1 MSFNTFA
8 LWRVIT
14 LPIKQEKSSTFM
26 LLFRILCIPKMPAPA
41 FWLLTVV
48 RWVTATM
55 LLPSPAILFRV
66 EAWQP
71 HSDIGIPFKV
81 NVGSKLTR
89 VYRTFQ
95 VRFIITKPLLFYNCK
110 ILTVLCFLF
119 RFRNKNWLFAYF
131 VPVSERKLTFCIFCS
146 GFGTVILKVKKNT
159 SETNTQYRKNSHLL
173 LWQMAVF
180 HW

>member
-1 MSFNTFA
+1 
-8 LWRVIT
+8 
-14 LPIKQEKSSTFM
+14 M

-71 HSDIGIPFKV
+71 HSNIGIPFKV

-119 RFRNKNWLFAYF
+119 RFRNSNSKSEKEYKWNEYTISQKQPPAFVTDGCFSLIISFTWLWLFF
-131 VPVSERKLTFCIFCS
+131 DGNCFLIITE
-146 GFGTVILKVKKNT
+146 G
-159 SETNTQYRKNSHLL
+159 LL
-173 LWQMAVF
+173 QLMPYQLHF
-180 HW
+180 LRT

>member
-1 MSFNTFA
+1 
-8 LWRVIT
+8 
-14 LPIKQEKSSTFM
+14 M

-71 HSDIGIPFKV
+71 HSNIGIPFKV

-95 VRFIITKPLLFYNCK
+95 VKFIIAKPLLFYNCK
-110 ILTVLCFLF
+110 ILTTTANGLPKMTYVKTATCFDTDGCFLF
-119 RFRNKNWLFAYF
+119 TVNQLLFDYNWGPAATNALPAAFPSYLAKFLMNLPAKSFA
-131 VPVSERKLTFCIFCS
+131 LT
-146 GFGTVILKVKKNT
+146 
-159 SETNTQYRKNSHLL
+159 SHSDASL
-173 LWQMAVF
+173 
-180 HW
+180 

>member
-1 MSFNTFA
+1 
-8 LWRVIT
+8 
-14 LPIKQEKSSTFM
+14 M

-110 ILTVLCFLF
+110 IFTVLWFLF

-131 VPVSERKLTFCIFCS
+131 VPVSEQKLTFCILCS
-146 GFGTVILKVKKNT
+146 GFETKIDFLHILFRFRNSNSK
-159 SETNTQYRKNSHLL
+159 SEKEYKRNEYTITQKQPPAFETDGCFSLL
-173 LWQMAVF
+173 ISFIW
-180 HW
+180 W

>member
-1 MSFNTFA
+1 
-8 LWRVIT
+8 
-14 LPIKQEKSSTFM
+14 M

-71 HSDIGIPFKV
+71 HSNIGIPFKV

-110 ILTVLCFLF
+110 IFTVLWFLF
-119 RFRNKNWLFAYF
+119 RFRNSNSKSEKEYKRKRIQVKRIHNNAKTATCFDRWLFF
-131 VPVSERKLTFCIFCS
+131 
-146 GFGTVILKVKKNT
+146 TVNQLYLMIT
-159 SETNTQYRKNSHLL
+159 
-173 LWQMAVF
+173 VF
-180 HW
+180 WW

>member
-1 MSFNTFA
+1 MFFNTFA
-8 LWRVIT
+8 LWCVIT

-146 GFGTVILKVKKNT
+146 GFGTVNLKVKKNT
-159 SETNTQYRKNSHLL
+159 SETNTQYHKNSHLL
-173 LWQMAVF
+173 LRQMAVF

>member
-1 MSFNTFA
+1 MFFNTFA
-8 LWRVIT
+8 LWHVIT

-110 ILTVLCFLF
+110 ILTVLCF
-119 RFRNKNWLFAYF
+119 F
-131 VPVSERKLTFCIFCS
+131 VPVSELFFDYNWGPAATNALPAAFPSYLAKFLMNLPAKSLALT
-146 GFGTVILKVKKNT
+146 
-159 SETNTQYRKNSHLL
+159 SHSDASL
-173 LWQMAVF
+173 
-180 HW
+180 

>member
-1 MSFNTFA
+1 
-8 LWRVIT
+8 
-14 LPIKQEKSSTFM
+14 M

-55 LLPSPAILFRV
+55 LLSSPAILFRV

-71 HSDIGIPFKV
+71 HSNIGIPFKV

-110 ILTVLCFLF
+110 IFTVLWFLF

-131 VPVSERKLTFCIFCS
+131 VLKLEYYLMEVIIFGWKKRIPKPINSMERWTSYKSCHRHPTLRQIYSAFTIS
-146 GFGTVILKVKKNT
+146 GMVKSKRRFWGSNCF
-159 SETNTQYRKNSHLL
+159 Y
-173 LWQMAVF
+173 
-180 HW
+180 